1 MEFLS
6 EFFMSQQD
14 RAATEMNYTYNYWLI
29 VMSYCVAAFAAY
41 TAFHLVE
48 RVIASPN
55 RAARFKWLAT
65 GAVSMGCGVW
75 AMHFVAMLAVEMHR
89 GMEVRY
95 DPFLT
100 GVSAIFVMIA
110 AWIAFDLVSRKSRSF
125 SRLLIGGVAL
135 GAGIGAMHYTGMLA
149 MRMDALIR
157 YDLAWFLA
165 SVVVAVVLATLA
177 IRMMFFTVESREQ
190 DRSDHRLWTA
200 AVMGLAITLMHYTG
214 MGATHFLRT
223 GRPVEVITEGI
234 ALDSLMGAVII
245 GGVAFAILALA
256 WISASLDERKSAEL
270 GA

>member
-14 RAATEMNYTYNYWLI
+14 RAATEMTYTYNYWLVI
-29 VMSYCVAAFAAY
+29 MSYCVAAFAAY

-55 RAARFKWLAT
+55 RSARLKWLAT
-65 GAVSMGCGVW
+65 GAVSMGCGIW
-75 AMHFVAMLAVEMHR
+75 AMHFVAMLAVEMYR
-89 GMEVRY
+89 GMEMRY
-95 DPFLT
+95 DPSLTFL
-100 GVSAIFVMIA
+100 SAVFAMIA
-110 AWIAFDLVSRKSRSF
+110 AGIAFDMVSRKSRSVG
-125 SRLLIGGVAL
+125 RLLVGGVSL

-157 YDLAWFLA
+157 YDLTWFLA

-190 DRSDHRLWTA
+190 DKADHRLWTA

-214 MGATHFLRT
+214 MVSTHFLRT
-223 GRPVEVITEGI
+223 GKPLEVITDGI
-234 ALDSLMGAVII
+234 ALDSLVGAVII
-245 GGVAFAILALA
+245 GGVAVTILALA
-256 WISASLDERKSAEL
+256 WISASIEERKSA
-270 GA
+270 GAGA